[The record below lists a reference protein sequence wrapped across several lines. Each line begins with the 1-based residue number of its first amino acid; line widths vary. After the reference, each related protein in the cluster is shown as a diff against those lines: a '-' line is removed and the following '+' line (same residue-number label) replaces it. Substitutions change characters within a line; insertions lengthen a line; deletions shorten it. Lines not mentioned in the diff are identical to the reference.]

1 MKELFKNMKIGGKL
15 AVLTGL
21 MTLLIVVTGSYLLHN
36 VSETNKLLNSNL
48 ELAKAFT
55 RTAGD
60 ADDLEI
66 AFKKQVQEW
75 KDTLLRGNDPALFA
89 KYHDNFLKK
98 EAEVQSRGKDLM
110 ESLAKL
116 NIDTAKLDD
125 FLKTHALLGEKYH
138 EALNSYRSGN
148 MQSFRVVDAKV
159 RGIDREPTEL
169 IDLVAE
175 NTRKQ
180 ESVMFAEVTKKS
192 AEAFATVLRNSV
204 LIILGGIGLA
214 VFIAWIIIRAITTP
228 LKDIVNVADAT
239 AKGDL
244 SHEIAIHSTDEIG
257 TLAETFRQ
265 MMAYL
270 RSVAK
275 TAEEIADGD
284 LRSDI
289 EPKSGKDVLGNAF
302 KKMIIGLR
310 ATIGEIRGGADQI
323 ASASAQI
330 ASTAEQSARNNDS
343 SATAVEETTSTMH
356 EMSANIQNVA
366 KSTQSQ
372 ASSVTQTSSSIEQ
385 MVASIQRIAETSQQL
400 MALSV
405 KTKQAVG
412 QGLDAMDKSLKGSD
426 EINRSITRSADTIAA
441 LGSRSED
448 IGKIVDVIDDIAE
461 QTNLLALNAAIEA
474 ARAGEQGMGFAVVAE
489 EVRKLAERS
498 AQSTKEISELI
509 TGIQK
514 EAQEAVRQMEKST
527 ELVGRGVELNQQVG
541 GSLKDI
547 EGNVGEVDR
556 YTKEIGA
563 ATQEQSSGSAQI
575 GKAAEELREITQEI
589 TSATHEQ
596 AAAAEQTVKTMEKMR
611 EMIQQNAS
619 ATTELA
625 SSAEELNSQ
634 AERFQQVIAK
644 FKLDDHTYMDEAPL
658 VKRAAAR
665 AAVTK
670 ADRKALGAPRQV
682 EVA

>member
-1 MKELFKNMKIGGKL
+1 MRLQDMKIGKRLGAGFSVILLMLIGVSLAGYWEINTTADAEITMLNGDAKVTEHAGRARANVLGLRRGEKDIYLNIGSAEKVESYFQAWKTQHEHLLSNLGIADKAATSQQDKDAIQTMKTELASYEAGFNKVFTLIRSGKIKTPQQANAAISEYKDAIHKMENAAEGLSAEANKRMEAQEGLVKARTKYTNMVMITLSL
-15 AVLTGL
+15 AAIVLC
-21 MTLLIVVTGSYLLHN
+21 LLIVTIMTKSIVVPVNAITE
-36 VSETNKLLNSNL
+36 V
-48 ELAKAFT
+48 
-55 RTAGD
+55 AG
-60 ADDLEI
+60 
-66 AFKKQVQEW
+66 
-75 KDTLLRGNDPALFA
+75 R
-89 KYHDNFLKK
+89 
-98 EAEVQSRGKDLM
+98 
-110 ESLAKL
+110 
-116 NIDTAKLDD
+116 
-125 FLKTHALLGEKYH
+125 
-138 EALNSYRSGN
+138 
-148 MQSFRVVDAKV
+148 
-159 RGIDREPTEL
+159 
-169 IDLVAE
+169 VAE
-175 NTRKQ
+175 
-180 ESVMFAEVTKKS
+180 
-192 AEAFATVLRNSV
+192 
-204 LIILGGIGLA
+204 
-214 VFIAWIIIRAITTP
+214 
-228 LKDIVNVADAT
+228 
-239 AKGDL
+239 GDL
-244 SHEIAIHSTDEIG
+244 SHGVELKQSDEIG
-257 TLAETFRQ
+257 MLADSFRKMSHYLQAMAET
-265 MMAYL
+265 
-270 RSVAK
+270 SGK
-275 TAEEIADGD
+275 IAEGD
-284 LRSDI
+284 LRGDVT
-289 EPKSGKDVLGNAF
+289 PKSDKDVLGNAF
-302 KKMIIGLR
+302 KKMILGLR
-310 ATIGEIRGGADQI
+310 STISEIRSGSDQI

-372 ASSVTQTSSSIEQ
+372 ASSVTETSASIEQ

-412 QGLDAMDKSLKGSD
+412 QGLAAMDKSLKGSD
-426 EINRSITRSADTIAA
+426 EINRSIAKSADTIAA

-498 AQSTKEISELI
+498 ARSTKEISELI

-527 ELVGRGVELNQQVG
+527 ELVDRGVELNQQVG

-556 YTKEIGA
+556 YSKEIGA

-625 SSAEELNSQ
+625 SSAEELSSQ

-644 FKLDDHTYMDEAPL
+644 FKLDDNTNTEAAL
-658 VKRAAAR
+658 LAKRATAR
-665 AAVTK
+665 TAVMGTG
-670 ADRKALGAPRQV
+670 RKALLAPRQV
-682 EVA
+682 EVS

>member
-1 MKELFKNMKIGGKL
+1 MKLNDIKIGKRLGL
-15 AVLTGL
+15 GFGIVLL
-21 MTLLIVVTGSYLLHN
+21 MMIVVGALGYMSVKS
-36 VSETNKLLNSNL
+36 VSGATKVMI
-48 ELAKAFT
+48 
-55 RTAGD
+55 RGD
-60 ADDLEI
+60 AHIAENAAEARSHVLGMRRYEKDLFMNI
-66 AFKKQVQEW
+66 
-75 KDTLLRGNDPALFA
+75 GA
-89 KYHDNFLKK
+89 KEK
-98 EAEVQSRGKDLM
+98 EAEYLKKWTEQRDELVKEHLAELEKTAVLENDKKLIKQLKEEAAAYVANFSDVLGAIQSGK
-110 ESLAKL
+110 
-116 NIDTAKLDD
+116 
-125 FLKTHALLGEKYH
+125 LKTTQQANAAMTPYKDNVHKMEEAAAVLAEEGNKRMDAMEPTLDSLTNKTVLLLG
-138 EALNSYRSGN
+138 G
-148 MQSFRVVDAKV
+148 
-159 RGIDREPTEL
+159 
-169 IDLVAE
+169 LVLGAVIF
-175 NTRKQ
+175 
-180 ESVMFAEVTKKS
+180 S
-192 AEAFATVLRNSV
+192 
-204 LIILGGIGLA
+204 LIIGGLITKS
-214 VFIAWIIIRAITTP
+214 IASPIT
-228 LKDIVNVADAT
+228 
-239 AKGDL
+239 
-244 SHEIAIHSTDEIG
+244 EIASIARRLASGDIEQDMTMASKDEIG
-257 TLAETFRQ
+257 VLAASFRD
-265 MMAYL
+265 MISYL
-270 RSVAK
+270 QSMAK
-275 TAEEIADGD
+275 TAEEIAEGD
-284 LRSDI
+284 LRSDVNPNS
-289 EPKSGKDVLGNAF
+289 EKDVLGNAF

-310 ATIGEIRGGADQI
+310 ATIGEIRSGADQI

-372 ASSVTQTSSSIEQ
+372 ASSVTETSASIEQ

-412 QGLDAMDKSLKGSD
+412 QGLNAMDKSLKGSD
-426 EINRSITRSADTIAA
+426 EINRSITRSADTISA
-441 LGSRSED
+441 LGARSED

-509 TGIQK
+509 TGMQK

-556 YTKEIGA
+556 YAKEIGA

-619 ATTELA
+619 GTTELA
-625 SSAEELNSQ
+625 SSAEELSSQ
-634 AERFQQVIAK
+634 AERFQQIIAK
-644 FKLDDHTYMDEAPL
+644 FALDDNTNTKTAPP
-658 VKRAAAR
+658 VKRATAR
-665 AAVTK
+665 MAVTGTG
-670 ADRKALGAPRQV
+670 RKALGAPRQV